1 MIEVRV
7 MTDDELVGFYID
19 CVEGIYRDYMRHVET
34 FGITD
39 MGKELYKQR
48 IEGVITVAMSDYRA
62 KPELFERI
70 LYHAS
75 NRQQDISEEGGEE

>member
-7 MTDDELVGFYID
+7 LTDDELVGFYID
-19 CVEGIYRDYMRHVET
+19 CVDGVYREYERHVKS

-39 MGKELYKQR
+39 MGREFYKQR
-48 IEGVITVAMSDYRA
+48 IEGVIAVAMSDYRA
-62 KPELFERI
+62 TPELFERI

-75 NRQQDISEEGGEE
+75 NRQQDISEEGSEE

>member
-19 CVEGIYRDYMRHVET
+19 CVESVYRDYTRHVKS

-39 MGKELYKQR
+39 IGRELYKQR
-48 IEGVITVAMSDYRA
+48 IEGVIAVAMRDYRA
-62 KPELFERI
+62 TPELFERI

-75 NRQQDISEEGGEE
+75 NRQQDIAEEGGEE